1 MQTKG
6 KRRKMEPARRPNLD
20 AWLRCYASDEQS
32 AVEALRRAQ
41 SAKEKPTAGRP
52 SNKDRPRK

>member
-6 KRRKMEPARRPNLD
+6 KRRKTEPARRPNLD
-20 AWLRCYASDEQS
+20 AWLRCYAPDEQS
-32 AVEALRRAQ
+32 AVEAMRRAQ

-52 SNKDRPRK
+52 SDNDRSRR